1 MFQKMALKEV
11 CYTFGWRINGESD
24 KSDIAVNLHSIAMHT
39 TPSLK
44 SSHCHTHQR
53 YRAINALA
61 LTIFASC
68 LSPCLQVNEYTC
80 GVGLAPHID
89 THVAF
94 EGIVLSLSVS
104 GPCIMEFRRP
114 LAAAAAAATAAQ
126 RSQDSP
132 AAQNRYDSSAVQ
144 DGQGTSAA
152 RHGHDTSLTPALR
165 AGADSPEAGTSPD
178 TSAVQQVSEHKS
190 ERASV
195 RGGVGEKERQANR
208 GEEIQQCDG
217 GTAGQTCSKLTSE
230 GEERK
235 PLFLPPKSLLVLSGE
250 ARYAWSHYIPN
261 HKVSSGTQTAD
272 EVEATQGCPVATEVR
287 ELNDAVASIPHTT
300 QTLNKDVIPT
310 FPST

>member
-1 MFQKMALKEV
+1 MA
-11 CYTFGWRINGESD
+11 
-24 KSDIAVNLHSIAMHT
+24 
-39 TPSLK
+39 PS
-44 SSHCHTHQR
+44 HAYQR
-53 YRAINALA
+53 SRAINALTPA
-61 LTIFASC
+61 VIASC

-114 LAAAAAAATAAQ
+114 LAAAAAAQ

-132 AAQNRYDSSAVQ
+132 ASQNRYDSSAAQ
-144 DGQGTSAA
+144 GGQNTSAA
-152 RHGHDTSLTPALR
+152 RYGDATSLTPALR
-165 AGADSPEAGTSPD
+165 AGADSPVAATSPD

-190 ERASV
+190 EWASV
-195 RGGVGEKERQANR
+195 RGGMGEKERQSNTE
-208 GEEIQQCDG
+208 EEIQQCDG
-217 GTAGQTCSKLTSE
+217 GTAGQICSKLTSE